1 MRSFPGRPVVLRQM
15 ASNKAVLL
23 FAAAVVAAACV
34 LGTSEARLGKLG
46 RLVITGVVPCN
57 TGSLIDIAT
66 SPAFPST
73 TSCSLDQL

>member
-1 MRSFPGRPVVLRQM
+1 M
-15 ASNKAVLL
+15 ASKAVLL
-23 FAAAVVAAACV
+23 LAAAAVAAACV
-34 LGTSEARLGKLG
+34 LATSEARLGKLG

-73 TSCSLDQL
+73 

>member
-1 MRSFPGRPVVLRQM
+1 M

-23 FAAAVVAAACV
+23 FAAAVVSAACV